1 MRIINIS
8 MIYLFVTA
16 HLVVLANKLQGYEK
30 INDLLA
36 NFIYEIF
43 ILRNDFDWIIFGIYF
58 LFVMKMNRKK

>member
-36 NFIYEIF
+36 NFIYELF

-58 LFVMKMNRKK
+58 YLS

>member
-16 HLVVLANKLQGYEK
+16 HLVVLENKLQGYEK

-58 LFVMKMNRKK
+58 YLS

>member
-58 LFVMKMNRKK
+58 LLS

>member
-1 MRIINIS
+1 

-30 INDLLA
+30 INDLFA

-43 ILRNDFDWIIFGIYF
+43 ILRNDFDWIIFDIYF
-58 LFVMKMNRKK
+58 LLS

>member
-43 ILRNDFDWIIFGIYF
+43 ILRNDFDWIIFNIYF
-58 LFVMKMNRKK
+58 YLS

>member
-58 LFVMKMNRKK
+58 YLS